1 MITTTQIK
9 AEDCSTIY
17 LILDGS
23 NTVDKASFL
32 AQINDLLKFPDYFGH
47 NWDALD
53 ECLGDIVSI
62 WEGSNPSYIASISDG
77 DGALP
82 PDLKVNVIWFDP
94 LNFSK
99 YNNADFLT
107 AVDVLKGATED
118 ETTPLTFVLATNI
131 VNVNTDLF
139 K

>member
-1 MITTTQIK
+1 MTEITP
-9 AEDCSTIY
+9 EDSNTIY

-23 NTVDKASFL
+23 KTVDKTSFL
-32 AQINDLLKFPDYFGH
+32 TQIANLLKFPDYFGH

-62 WEGSNPSYIASISDG
+62 WEGKNPKYIEPISDA

-82 PDLKVNVIWFDP
+82 PDLKVTVLWLDP

-107 AVDVLKGATED
+107 ALDILKSATED

>member
-1 MITTTQIK
+1 MTEIK
-9 AEDCSTIY
+9 TESNTIY
-17 LILDGS
+17 LLWDGS
-23 NTVDKASFL
+23 SAVDKASFL
-32 AQINDLLKFPDYFGH
+32 AQISELLKFPDYFGH

-62 WEGSNPSYIASISDG
+62 WEGSNPSYIEPIRDAE
-77 DGALP
+77 GALP
-82 PDLKVNVIWFDP
+82 PDFKVNVIWLDP

-107 AVDVLKGATED
+107 ALDVLKSATED
-118 ETTPLTFVLATNI
+118 ETTPLTFILATNVI
-131 VNVNTDLF
+131 NVNTDLF

>member
-1 MITTTQIK
+1 MTTTQIDTK
-9 AEDCSTIY
+9 DSSTIY
-17 LILDGS
+17 LILDG
-23 NTVDKASFL
+23 NKTVDKTSFL
-32 AQINDLLKFPDYFGH
+32 AQISDLLKFPDYFGH
-47 NWDALD
+47 NWDALN

-62 WEGSNPSYIASISDG
+62 WEAQNPKYIEPISDA
-77 DGALP
+77 DDALP
-82 PDLKVNVIWFDP
+82 PDLKVNVLWLDP

-107 AVDVLKGATED
+107 AIEILKGATQD